1 MNGTTE
7 NVKTTVR
14 PGEEAASDMTGRRF
28 GRWTV
33 LGDFVTTPKGE
44 RKWRCRCDC
53 GTERYVL
60 ESSLKYGGSK
70 SCGCLRRE
78 RAYEANAYDL
88 LGKTFGDLTV
98 VGRSKKRNKRGG
110 YWTCRCCCGYTC
122 DATASDLISGKKT
135 HCGCKTNRGRPTD
148 IAGQRFYRLTAEYML
163 PDRDGSG
170 SVMWHCRC
178 DCGNEID
185 VSYNN
190 LVYCGIK
197 SCGCRKKAHDQA
209 LGGFLTHVGGTSLD
223 VIQSQKLPRDN
234 TTGYKGVYLIRGK
247 YLAKIVFQ
255 KKQYF
260 LGTYDRIE
268 DAAKARKEAEDLL
281 FGETAAFIRRWKERA
296 EKNPAWA
303 EKNPVEIQVSRDG
316 TGRLTVAYS
325 PRI

>member
-1 MNGTTE
+1 
-7 NVKTTVR
+7 
-14 PGEEAASDMTGRRF
+14 MTGRRF

-33 LGDFVTTPKGE
+33 LGSFITTPKGE

-53 GTERYVL
+53 GTERYVF
-60 ESSLKYGGSK
+60 ERSLKHGGSK

-78 RAYEANAYDL
+78 RAYEATAYDL
-88 LGKTFGDLTV
+88 LGRTFGDLTV

-110 YWTCRCCCGYTC
+110 FWTCRCSCGYTC

-148 IAGQRFYRLTAEYML
+148 IAGQRFNRLTAEYML
-163 PDRDGSG
+163 PNRGCSG

-190 LVYCGIK
+190 LVYGGMK
-197 SCGCRKKAHDQA
+197 SCGCRKQEHGQQ
-209 LGGFLTHVGGTSLD
+209 LGTFLTHVGGTSLD
-223 VIQSQKLPRDN
+223 IIQSQKLPSDN
-234 TTGYKGVYLIRGK
+234 TTGYKGVYLVRGK

-255 KKQYF
+255 QKQYS
-260 LGTYDRIE
+260 LGKYDDIE
-268 DAAKARKEAEDLL
+268 DAARARKEAESLL

-296 EKNPAWA
+296 EQDPAWA
-303 EKNPVEIQVSRDG
+303 DENPVEIHVSKDE

>member
-1 MNGTTE
+1 MSKEQYLQN
-7 NVKTTVR
+7 
-14 PGEEAASDMTGRRF
+14 ARF

-33 LGDFVTTPKGE
+33 QGDFATTQKGE

-110 YWTCRCCCGYTC
+110 YWTCRCRCGYTC

-135 HCGCKTNRGRPTD
+135 HCGCKTNRGRPAD
-148 IAGQRFYRLTAEYML
+148 IAGQRFHRLTAEYML
-163 PDRDGSG
+163 PKRDSSG

-185 VSYNN
+185 KKRRV
-190 LVYCGIK
+190 
-197 SCGCRKKAHDQA
+197 RKMP
-209 LGGFLTHVGGTSLD
+209 GFCVLH
-223 VIQSQKLPRDN
+223 
-234 TTGYKGVYLIRGK
+234 
-247 YLAKIVFQ
+247 
-255 KKQYF
+255 
-260 LGTYDRIE
+260 
-268 DAAKARKEAEDLL
+268 
-281 FGETAAFIRRWKERA
+281 
-296 EKNPAWA
+296 
-303 EKNPVEIQVSRDG
+303 
-316 TGRLTVAYS
+316 
-325 PRI
+325 